1 MKGVGI
7 MTIMFRTYDVSH
19 PGVIEDMMLHA
30 FVVERALTMYDVDY
44 TTDHSERALDI
55 KGDEHYFIK
64 IMAYRADNL
73 DEYVMKEIKGVID
86 HFNARDYCGAE
97 IKYYG

>member
-1 MKGVGI
+1 

-44 TTDHSERALDI
+44 TTDHSERALDME
-55 KGDEHYFIK
+55 GDEHYFIK
-64 IMAYRADNL
+64 IEAYGTRNL
-73 DEYVMKEIKGVID
+73 DEYVIKEIKDVVN
-86 HFNARDYCGAE
+86 HFNAREYCGAE
-97 IKYYG
+97 IKCYR